1 MRKLGR
7 SNERNRRKKIMS
19 KAVIAMLT
27 ASLVVL
33 GPAASVHADMPGGG
47 SSAVMLT
54 AELPTTIKINECG
67 LTDGAIKVE
76 FTQNGSYK
84 LTGSN
89 KVNGKY
95 YDATFT
101 VPSGKEADI
110 YLDGVDIYNGYY
122 LSAGC
127 SSSEATPVFII
138 NGTANIHVS
147 SNSSI
152 TGLCEMFRVNG
163 VLNFIESTD
172 GATLTVNRSISGAFY
187 EGPYPMISGNGEV
200 HYKGANVTFVNKV
213 KYGEGT
219 TDGDSVP
226 CKGHTYID
234 CDVVPQTEGGL
245 VEFEDVCL
253 TAYRVPGV
261 DLLTLNYNTKLHDI
275 YEYEVSESTIAGLP
289 AGGEVV
295 QLVTLNDTTANP
307 IDNPDVATRRAVRN
321 LSADSA
327 GKLENVCIPNCVEM
341 YISSEGTV
349 KCYVKNYSN
358 VIEPKPAYKVDF
370 VDKEDNSVSMGSYW
384 VKEGDNV
391 TLLEENGNDNYTYTD
406 SPEGGNEVTAATT
419 ISADTII
426 YVTKTEKPKVTIYV
440 DGEDRLIY
448 HGATL
453 ASAGLEGTYAC
464 KETKSIVDLEK
475 TTVTYS
481 INLMKVDLDTEEKDG
496 KTWFMINDKDQ
507 LDTFAKL
514 VTEYGITDINGCLT
528 NDINSYNG
536 TMIGSYVLK
545 ENNYGI
551 DFDNSNFFR
560 GSFDGNGR
568 TVTLQYDS
576 NNTGTLAGL
585 FGSVSAGAE
594 IKNVITAGSVNGS
607 AQFTGAL
614 VASVICQNGDAVKID
629 NCINKAD
636 VTTHKTESKYIGGLV
651 GGKYV
656 DYSSGLGIPV
666 MELSITNCVNTGKV
680 SGGAE
685 NSPSGIIGDCMD
697 SSETIISGCINYGEN
712 LSITSGKSDYV
723 KVYNSYSLYVDSAG
737 SNGSPLLRGTQ
748 VTKEAFESGE
758 VAYLLNSGGSTRTW
772 YQNFSNQDIYPKT
785 EGNPVTETVY
795 RGYESCE
802 AVTPI
807 YSNTEIAQKEQGHKA
822 GTTYSYEDGK
832 FAAEC
837 LYCDKKFTATLN
849 VEDETLGANPKGATV
864 SYSEE
869 WIAAGCPDICIGY
882 AAEKD
887 GEYSETK
894 PVEAGT
900 YYVKASVG
908 EVVEYVSYDI
918 RYNCFANDNVIYVI
932 YCMNDGCE
940 RHIMEKY
947 LTLTLC
953 DYDKVDYDKVDYEEG
968 EKEKFKALFG
978 TDAPQI
984 VFYSEGNLLDEAPE
998 KPGTYTAKATL
1009 EYAGESFTAELEF
1022 TIDKETK
1029 NQPTELKAVAT
1040 GSINGSDG
1048 KITGVT
1054 SEMEYSVDDGKS
1066 WNDVT
1071 GTEITGLKAGEVF
1084 VRYKGDEYYFESSNA
1099 SVVVPEHK
1107 HSWGTCHEAI
1117 QGNCVTKGQIEYWEC
1132 GSSACNEMLD
1142 ATLNVIEDITGEF
1155 DANKHEKTAYWVK
1168 TAETHKQVYD
1178 CCGAEKTAEEA
1189 HVYGTEGDARFTC
1202 GVCGY
1207 VDTDKK
1213 AAIEEAEKKAAE
1225 EEKQISNGE
1234 EKKNPNGEKKKNSDD
1249 GKKKNSDEEE
1259 KKREELAEKE
1269 KAIVHYKQEISET
1282 CDTIANLAKM
1292 LRNGELEGEQRIE
1305 FNAGTALPDSIIR
1318 TLSENEGV
1326 VLVFTCTYE
1335 GVDFRFEISSE
1346 DAKKLD
1352 PSIPWYGP
1360 YYLASILGVQNE

>member
-33 GPAASVHADMPGGG
+33 GPAASVHADMP
-47 SSAVMLT
+47 
-54 AELPTTIKINECG
+54 TTININECE
-67 LTDGAIKVE
+67 LTNNTIKVE
-76 FTQNGSYK
+76 FTQNGSYT

-89 KVNGKY
+89 IVGDKRI
-95 YDATFT
+95 DATFT

-122 LSAGC
+122 LSPGC
-127 SSSEATPVFII
+127 SSTEAKPVFII
-138 NGTANIHVS
+138 NGTANIHVR

-152 TGLCEMFRVNG
+152 TGLCDMFRVNG
-163 VLNFIESTD
+163 VLNFIEST
-172 GATLTVNRSISGAFY
+172 GEATLTVNRSISGDFY
-187 EGPYPMISGNGEV
+187 GTYPMISGDKGKV

-213 KYGEGT
+213 KGGEGT
-219 TDGDSVP
+219 ADGDAVP
-226 CKGHTYID
+226 CKGQTYID
-234 CDVVPQTEGGL
+234 CGVIPQTEGGP
-245 VEFEDVCL
+245 VIFDDVCL
-253 TAYRVPGV
+253 TAYRVPGM
-261 DLLTLNYNTKLHDI
+261 DSLKLKNSSKPHDI
-275 YEYEVSESTIAGLP
+275 YRYDVSNSTIAGLP

-295 QLVTLNDTTANP
+295 QLVTLDDKTANP
-307 IDNPDVATRRAVRN
+307 IDNPDVGTRRAVSN
-321 LSADSA
+321 LNVGSD
-327 GKLENVCIPNCVEM
+327 GKLENVYLPNCVEM

-370 VDKEDNSVSMGSYW
+370 VDKENTSVAMGSYW
-384 VKEGDNV
+384 VKAGDKV
-391 TLLEENGNDNYTYTD
+391 TLLEENGNYNYTYTD
-406 SPEGGNEVTAATT
+406 SLEGGNTVTAETE
-419 ISADTII
+419 ISANTTI
-426 YVTKTEKPKVTIYV
+426 YVTKTEKPKVTITV
-440 DGEDRLIY
+440 DDVSRQIDY
-448 HGATL
+448 GAPL
-453 ASAGLEGTYAC
+453 ASLAGLEGTYAC

-697 SSETIISGCINYGEN
+697 TSETIISGCINYGEN

-772 YQNFSNQDIYPKT
+772 YQKLGEEKYPKT
-785 EGNPVTETVY
+785 NGNPNTETVY

-807 YSNTEIAQKEQGHKA
+807 YSNTEIAHKEQGHK
-822 GTTYSYEDGK
+822 
-832 FAAEC
+832 
-837 LYCDKKFTATLN
+837 
-849 VEDETLGANPKGATV
+849 
-864 SYSEE
+864 
-869 WIAAGCPDICIGY
+869 
-882 AAEKD
+882 
-887 GEYSETK
+887 
-894 PVEAGT
+894 
-900 YYVKASVG
+900 
-908 EVVEYVSYDI
+908 
-918 RYNCFANDNVIYVI
+918 
-932 YCMNDGCE
+932 
-940 RHIMEKY
+940 
-947 LTLTLC
+947 
-953 DYDKVDYDKVDYEEG
+953 
-968 EKEKFKALFG
+968 
-978 TDAPQI
+978 
-984 VFYSEGNLLDEAPE
+984 
-998 KPGTYTAKATL
+998 
-1009 EYAGESFTAELEF
+1009 
-1022 TIDKETK
+1022 
-1029 NQPTELKAVAT
+1029 
-1040 GSINGSDG
+1040 
-1048 KITGVT
+1048 
-1054 SEMEYSVDDGKS
+1054 
-1066 WNDVT
+1066 
-1071 GTEITGLKAGEVF
+1071 
-1084 VRYKGDEYYFESSNA
+1084 
-1099 SVVVPEHK
+1099 
-1107 HSWGTCHEAI
+1107 
-1117 QGNCVTKGQIEYWEC
+1117 
-1132 GSSACNEMLD
+1132 
-1142 ATLNVIEDITGEF
+1142 
-1155 DANKHEKTAYWVK
+1155 
-1168 TAETHKQVYD
+1168 
-1178 CCGAEKTAEEA
+1178 
-1189 HVYGTEGDARFTC
+1189 YGTEGDARFTC

-1225 EEKQISNGE
+1225 EEAAKKAAEEEKQISNGE
-1234 EKKNPNGEKKKNSDD
+1234 EKKNPNEE
-1249 GKKKNSDEEE
+1249 KKKNSDEEE

-1269 KAIVHYKQEISET
+1269 KAIVHYNQEIGET

-1292 LRNGELEGEQRIE
+1292 LQNGELEGEQRIE
-1305 FNAGTALPDSIIR
+1305 FNEGTALPDSIIR